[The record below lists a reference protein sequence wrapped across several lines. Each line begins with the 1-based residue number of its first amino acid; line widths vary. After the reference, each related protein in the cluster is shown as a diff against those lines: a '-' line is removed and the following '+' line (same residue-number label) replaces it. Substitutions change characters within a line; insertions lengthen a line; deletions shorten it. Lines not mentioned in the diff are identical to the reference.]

1 MSMMSLVWA
10 MVMAMVMAILAFG
23 RFVFV
28 THSGK
33 PFFFNISNWILFAA
47 L

>member
-1 MSMMSLVWA
+1 MISLVW
-10 MVMAMVMAILAFG
+10 AMVMAILAFG

>member
-1 MSMMSLVWA
+1 MSMMSLVW
-10 MVMAMVMAILAFG
+10 AMVMAILAFG

-33 PFFFNISNWILFAA
+33 PFLAYVLQVKIMS
-47 L
+47 